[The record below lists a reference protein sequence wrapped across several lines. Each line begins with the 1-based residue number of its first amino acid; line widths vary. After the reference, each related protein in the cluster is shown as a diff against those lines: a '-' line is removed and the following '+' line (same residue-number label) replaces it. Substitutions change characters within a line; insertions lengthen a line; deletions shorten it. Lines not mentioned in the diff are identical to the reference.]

1 MKKYLIFLFL
11 SLIVI
16 IPLLLAMD
24 LPTNKLDTRVQKPTI
39 YIEECPT
46 LEIHEGYVSEKE
58 EIVLVKQGKNTITK
72 VHLSKPMMVVQAEQ
86 EEEWGFFQFPNIG
99 KTSDGTLIVS
109 WHMREDSHKAYGQAG
124 RKYTPMMSKDGGKTW
139 RPQDKAY
146 FAPVRGYNGLMK
158 DGLLLQVITPSS
170 KNIKEYSSFPKPIAA
185 WGGRSF
191 YKVDEL
197 PQDLQGTYLQFVGES
212 IKSQTIHATLRD
224 SGLVRNAIGELMPVV
239 WWGNIIQMAD
249 NSMVAGVY
257 PARYVNE
264 KSGVTRSSVSFYR
277 STDDGLSW
285 DIIGRIPCEADGIL
299 DKRGDNE
306 FDEPTFEVLPDSTFI
321 CVMRSGSTSP
331 MYKTFSYDKGY
342 SWTKPEPFTP
352 NGVNPKLMRLGNNV
366 LVLASGRPGVQLRFS
381 LDGDGKT
388 WTEPIEMLPFSYSSF
403 NKDMAFEATCGYAN
417 IIADGENSF
426 YIVYSDFKTKN
437 TKGEQRKAI
446 MVRRVE
452 VVKTK

>member
-1 MKKYLIFLFL
+1 M
-11 SLIVI
+11 
-16 IPLLLAMD
+16 
-24 LPTNKLDTRVQKPTI
+24 
-39 YIEECPT
+39 
-46 LEIHEGYVSEKE
+46 
-58 EIVLVKQGKNTITK
+58 
-72 VHLSKPMMVVQAEQ
+72 
-86 EEEWGFFQFPNIG
+86 
-99 KTSDGTLIVS
+99 
-109 WHMREDSHKAYGQAG
+109 
-124 RKYTPMMSKDGGKTW
+124 
-139 RPQDKAY
+139 
-146 FAPVRGYNGLMK
+146 
-158 DGLLLQVITPSS
+158 
-170 KNIKEYSSFPKPIAA
+170 
-185 WGGRSF
+185 
-191 YKVDEL
+191 
-197 PQDLQGTYLQFVGES
+197 
-212 IKSQTIHATLRD
+212 
-224 SGLVRNAIGELMPVV
+224 
-239 WWGNIIQMAD
+239 
-249 NSMVAGVY
+249 
-257 PARYVNE
+257 
-264 KSGVTRSSVSFYR
+264 
-277 STDDGLSW
+277 
-285 DIIGRIPCEADGIL
+285 